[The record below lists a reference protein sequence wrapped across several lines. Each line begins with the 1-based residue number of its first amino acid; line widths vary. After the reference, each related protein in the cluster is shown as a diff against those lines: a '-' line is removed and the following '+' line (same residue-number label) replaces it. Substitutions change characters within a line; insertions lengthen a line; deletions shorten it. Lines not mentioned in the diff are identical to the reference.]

1 MILVEEKKTSKIPG
15 LTSLYVSFPYHKELN
30 EIIKQC
36 SPANFDKKTSQWEIP
51 ITRLSKF
58 INQAYKYD
66 EIELHLLEDKKTH
79 TEKSIQ
85 LLDYKTTPYEYQKEG
100 ILYGLNHEKWLLLDQ
115 PGLGKT
121 LQMIYLAEE
130 LKSRNEIEHC
140 LIICGINTL
149 KVNWE
154 KEIQKH
160 SSLHCKILGKR
171 KTRSGKVYYGSI
183 ADRVKD
189 LKNPIDE
196 FFVIVNI
203 ETIRSNDIIKQLKS
217 GKNKFDMIVVD
228 EMHVCKSPTSQ
239 QSHNL
244 LKLTNAK
251 YRIGLT
257 GTPILNSP
265 LDAYIPLKWTGN
277 DNSTYTNFKAQYC
290 MFGGMFNNEIVGFKN
305 IEPLKEQLESCSLRR
320 TKDLLDLP
328 EKTIINEVL
337 DMEPEQEVFY
347 QNIVNG
353 VVEQVDKVH
362 LSTSNLLAMVT
373 RLRQATA
380 CPSILTSENISSI
393 KIKRCIELVDEIVSN
408 DNKVVVFSVF
418 KEPLNQLLR
427 HLDKYNPLLCTGDVP
442 DSEISSSIDTFQ
454 NDDEHKV
461 ILCTTSKMGTG
472 ITLNRASYA
481 IFIDTPWTSGVT
493 EQCEDRIHRIGSK
506 QPVFIYRLHCN
517 STFDMRVK
525 QIVDNKEAI
534 GDYIVDNIQDQKTV
548 DLIRSM
554 ILELQNSNEDNL

>member
-15 LTSLYVSFPYHKELN
+15 LTSLYVSFPYNKELV

-36 SPANFDKKTSQWEIP
+36 YPANFNKKTSQWEIP

-66 EIELHLLEDKKTH
+66 EIELHLLKDKKIRK
-79 TEKSIQ
+79 EKSIQ
-85 LLDYKTTPYEYQKEG
+85 LLDYKTIPYEYQKEG
-100 ILYGLNHEKWLLLDQ
+100 ILYGLQHERWLLLDQ

-160 SSLHCKILGKR
+160 SSLDCKILGKR

-183 ADRVKD
+183 ADRVED

-203 ETIRSNDIIKQLKS
+203 ETIRSNDIVKQLKS
-217 GKNKFDMIVVD
+217 GKNRFDMIVVD

-244 LKLTNAK
+244 LKLTSAK

-265 LDAYIPLKWTGN
+265 LDAYIPLRWTGN
-277 DNSTYTNFKAQYC
+277 DNSTYTNFKSQYC
-290 MFGGMFNNEIVGFKN
+290 MFGGMFNNEIIGFKN

-337 DMEPEQEVFY
+337 DMEPEQDVFY

-353 VVEQVDKVH
+353 VAEQVDKVH

-380 CPSILTSENISSI
+380 CPSILTSDSISSI
-393 KIKRCIELVDEIVSN
+393 KIKRCIELIDEIISN

-418 KEPLNQLLR
+418 KEPLNQLLT
-427 HLDKYNPLLCTGDVP
+427 HLDKYNPLLCTGDVS
-442 DSEISSSIDTFQ
+442 DSEISNNIDVFQ

-481 IFIDTPWTSGVT
+481 IFVDTPWTSGVT

-506 QPVFIYRLHCN
+506 KSVFIYRLHCN
-517 STFDMRVK
+517 NTFDMRVK